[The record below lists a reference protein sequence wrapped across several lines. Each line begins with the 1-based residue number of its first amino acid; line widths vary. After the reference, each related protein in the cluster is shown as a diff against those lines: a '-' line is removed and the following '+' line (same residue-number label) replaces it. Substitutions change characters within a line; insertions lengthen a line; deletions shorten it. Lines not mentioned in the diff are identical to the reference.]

1 MTSKAPVFEQIY
13 QDYLA
18 RVAGLGLTGKQD
30 LLGIRV
36 DGQTVFIPF
45 FNETFTVTPRD
56 ISDHK
61 GRRPPHSVCVI
72 LCQYLLLSP
81 DRPEDD
87 RQLVTYRDFRDAA
100 PYVQGFDNT
109 ARKPVSRAFAG
120 RIAELEA
127 GCRRLGGTP
136 CDIGISCD
144 LSYMFEALP
153 RVRIYLVFNDADE
166 DFPADCKLLFEK
178 RAAKYLDMECLA
190 MIGMVMAERLT
201 ERDNPDVARL
211 KISNPCKK

>member
-18 RVAGLGLTGKQD
+18 RVAGLDLTGKQD

-36 DGQTVFIPF
+36 EAQTVFIPF
-45 FNETFTVTPRD
+45 FNEVYKVTPLD
-56 ISDHK
+56 ITDQKSC
-61 GRRPPHSVCVI
+61 RPPHSVSVI

-81 DRPEDD
+81 DRPDDD

-109 ARKPVSRAFAG
+109 ARKPVARAFAG
-120 RIAELEA
+120 RIAELAA
-127 GCRRLGGTP
+127 GCRHLGGTP

-153 RVRIYLVFNDADE
+153 RVRIYLIFNDADE
-166 DFPADCKLLFEK
+166 DFPADCSLLFEK
-178 RAAKYLDMECLA
+178 QAARYLDMECLA
-190 MIGMVMAERLT
+190 MIGMVLAQRLAGKDTPDMATL
-201 ERDNPDVARL
+201 A
-211 KISNPCKK
+211 

>member
-1 MTSKAPVFEQIY
+1 MTSKAPVFEKIY

-18 RVAGLGLTGKQD
+18 RVADLDLRGKQD
-30 LLGIRV
+30 LLGISV
-36 DGQTVFIPF
+36 EAQTVTIPF
-45 FNETFTVTPRD
+45 FNEAFAVSPRD
-56 ISDHK
+56 IMDRK
-61 GRRPPHSVCVI
+61 GARPPHSVCVI

-81 DRPEDD
+81 DRTVDD
-87 RQLVTYRDFRDAA
+87 RQLVTYRDFKDAA

-120 RIAELEA
+120 RLAELET
-127 GCRRLGGTP
+127 GCRQLGGTP

-166 DFPADCKLLFEK
+166 DFPADCSLLFEK
-178 RAAKYLDMECLA
+178 QAARYLDMECLA
-190 MIGMVMAERLT
+190 MIGMVLAERLAGKN
-201 ERDNPDVARL
+201 NPDMAML
-211 KISNPCKK
+211 A

>member
-1 MTSKAPVFEQIY
+1 MTSKAPVFEKIY

-18 RVAGLGLTGKQD
+18 RVAGRGLTGKQD

-45 FNETFTVTPRD
+45 FNETFTVTPRE

-61 GRRPPHSVCVI
+61 ARRPPHSVCVI

-81 DRPEDD
+81 DQPDHD
-87 RQLVTYRDFRDAA
+87 RQLVTYRDFKDAA

-109 ARKPVSRAFAG
+109 AQKPVSRAFAG
-120 RIAELEA
+120 RLDALEA
-127 GCRRLGGTP
+127 GCRQLGATP
-136 CDIGISCD
+136 FDIGISCD

-153 RVRIYLVFNDADE
+153 RVRIYLVFNDSDE
-166 DFPADCKLLFEK
+166 DFPADCSLLFEK
-178 RAAKYLDMECLA
+178 QASRYLDMECLA
-190 MIGMVMAERLT
+190 MIAMVLAERLAGK
-201 ERDNPDVARL
+201 DNPDMAML
-211 KISNPCKK
+211 A

>member
-1 MTSKAPVFEQIY
+1 MTSKAPIFEKIY

-18 RVAGLGLTGKQD
+18 RVAGLELTEKQD

-45 FNETFTVTPRD
+45 FNDMYKVTPRD
-56 ISDHK
+56 ITNQK
-61 GRRPPHSVCVI
+61 NLRPPHSVCVI

-81 DRPEDD
+81 DRAEVDK
-87 RQLVTYRDFRDAA
+87 QLVTYRDFKDAA

-109 ARKPVSRAFAG
+109 AQKPVSRAFPG
-120 RIAELEA
+120 RLDVLEA
-127 GCRRLGGTP
+127 GCRHLGGSP

-166 DFPADCKLLFEK
+166 DFPADCSLLFEK
-178 RAAKYLDMECLA
+178 QAASYLDMECLA
-190 MIGMVMAERLT
+190 MIGMVLAQQLAGK
-201 ERDNPDVARL
+201 DNPDMARL
-211 KISNPCKK
+211 A

>member
-18 RVAGLGLTGKQD
+18 RVAGLDLTGKQD

-36 DGQTVFIPF
+36 EAQTVFIPF
-45 FNETFTVTPRD
+45 FNEGYKVTPLD
-56 ISDHK
+56 ITDQKSC
-61 GRRPPHSVCVI
+61 RPPHSVSVI

-81 DRPEDD
+81 DRPDDD
-87 RQLVTYRDFRDAA
+87 RQLVTYRDFKDAA

-109 ARKPVSRAFAG
+109 ARKPISQAFAG
-120 RIAELEA
+120 RLYALKA
-127 GCRRLGGTP
+127 GCRHLGGIP

-166 DFPADCKLLFEK
+166 DFPADCSLLFEK
-178 RAAKYLDMECLA
+178 QAARYLDMECLA
-190 MIGMVMAERLT
+190 MIGMVLAQRLAGK
-201 ERDNPDVARL
+201 DNPDIAML
-211 KISNPCKK
+211 A

>member
-1 MTSKAPVFEQIY
+1 MTSKVPVFEKIHQE
-13 QDYLA
+13 YLA
-18 RVAGLGLTGKQD
+18 RVAGLDLTGKQH

-36 DGQTVFIPF
+36 DGQAVFIPF
-45 FNETFTVTPRD
+45 FNDTFTVTPRD

-81 DRPEDD
+81 DRAEDD
-87 RQLVTYRDFRDAA
+87 RQLVTYRDFKDAA

-109 ARKPVSRAFAG
+109 AQKPNSKAFAG

-127 GCRRLGGTP
+127 GCRHSGGTP

-166 DFPADCKLLFEK
+166 DFPADCSLLFEK
-178 RAAKYLDMECLA
+178 QAAKYLDMECLA
-190 MIGMVMAERLT
+190 MIGMVLAQRLAGK
-201 ERDNPDVARL
+201 DNPDMAML
-211 KISNPCKK
+211 A

>member
-1 MTSKAPVFEQIY
+1 MTSKAPVFEKIH

-18 RVAGLGLTGKQD
+18 RVAGLDLTGKQD
-30 LLGIRV
+30 LLGIEV
-36 DGQTVFIPF
+36 DGQTINIPF

-56 ISDHK
+56 ISDHR
-61 GRRPPHSVCVI
+61 GTRPPHSVCVI

-81 DRPEDD
+81 DRAEDD
-87 RQLVTYRDFRDAA
+87 KQLVTYRDFKDAA

-109 ARKPVSRAFAG
+109 AQKPVSRAFAG
-120 RIAELEA
+120 RLDALEA
-127 GCRRLGGTP
+127 GCRHLGGTP

-166 DFPADCKLLFEK
+166 DFPADCSMLFE
-178 RAAKYLDMECLA
+178 RQAASYLDMECLA
-190 MIGMVMAERLT
+190 MIGMVLAQRLAGK
-201 ERDNPDVARL
+201 ENPDMARL
-211 KISNPCKK
+211 A

>member
-1 MTSKAPVFEQIY
+1 MASRAPVFEKIY
-13 QDYLA
+13 QDYLTRA
-18 RVAGLGLTGKQD
+18 AGLDLTEKQD
-30 LLGIRV
+30 MLGIRMN
-36 DGQTVFIPF
+36 GQAVAIPF
-45 FNETFTVTPRD
+45 FNEIYTIFPQK
-56 ISDHK
+56 IEDHQ
-61 GRRPPHSVCVI
+61 GCRPPHSVCVI

-81 DRPEDD
+81 DDSDDD
-87 RQLVTYRDFRDAA
+87 RQLVTYRDFKDAA

-109 ARKPVSRAFAG
+109 AQKPVSQVFAG
-120 RIAELEA
+120 RLAALED
-127 GCRRLGGTP
+127 GCRHLGGTP
-136 CDIGISCD
+136 FGLGISCD

-211 KISNPCKK
+211 KISNRCKK

>member
-1 MTSKAPVFEQIY
+1 MTAKAPVFEEIF

-18 RVAGLGLTGKQD
+18 RVTQLDLAEKQD

-36 DGQTVFIPF
+36 ESQTITIPF
-45 FNETFTVTPRD
+45 FNDICKVTPRN
-56 ISDHK
+56 IMDHK
-61 GRRPPHSVCVI
+61 GARPPHSVCVI

-81 DRPEDD
+81 DQPDED
-87 RQLVTYRDFRDAA
+87 RHLVTYRDFRDAA

-127 GCRRLGGTP
+127 GCRHLGGTP

-144 LSYMFEALP
+144 LSYVFKALP
-153 RVRIYLVFNDADE
+153 RVRIYLIFNDADE
-166 DFPADCKLLFEK
+166 DFPADCSLLFEK
-178 RAAKYLDMECLA
+178 QAAQYLDMECLA
-190 MIGMVMAERLT
+190 MIGMVIAERLAGK
-201 ERDNPDVARL
+201 DNPDMARL
-211 KISNPCKK
+211 A